1 MRSSRRLGRLLR
13 AHVRIVSGLAAG
25 AVLAVA
31 IGIAWLPSP
40 GSPVRSS
47 IGPEGTIRLAP
58 DPHKQC
64 QRLGFDNRNGEFR
77 DRGVSAC
84 EPADADT
91 TAVDRMQAV
100 RAWFNRGAAR

>member
-1 MRSSRRLGRLLR
+1 MRTSRRLGRLLR

-25 AVLAVA
+25 VVLIAV
-31 IGIAWLPSP
+31 GIALLPS
-40 GSPVRSS
+40 RNSS
-47 IGPEGTIRLAP
+47 ARTGIGPEGTIRLAP

-84 EPADADT
+84 EPAEADT

-100 RAWFNRGAAR
+100 RAWFNRGASR